1 VVMIVAIKS
10 AFWDQVDS
18 LEYLLGLSEFAYL
31 AVFLWL
37 ATAGAGA
44 ASLDHLLQH
53 HFGRR
58 RQ

>member
-1 VVMIVAIKS
+1 M
-10 AFWDQVDS
+10 
-18 LEYLLGLSEFAYL
+18 